1 MDLPKAAVPA
11 CSIHTIAFFCI
22 TSLPCLD
29 CSKLTARNQSIDDHC
44 REIFIFSPST
54 AAWLWVL
61 KKDPSSTSNQW
72 CVLNLHESWLGL
84 KPSRTLWGSP
94 GYKSFSCPLFLSFF
108 FLNKFIYLFIGC
120 IGSSLPL
127 SFLVARVFSRCSE
140 RGLLFIVVRVLLIA
154 VASLV
159 AEHGL

>member
-1 MDLPKAAVPA
+1 MLFTVQGLPLFLSLLYRKVFILLVGRAGRLERPSTQMSISWKMWRLKGFCRSAQGGSSCLLPSHG
-11 CSIHTIAFFCI
+11 CSFFCI

-44 REIFIFSPST
+44 RERFIFSPST
-54 AAWLWVL
+54 AAWLWAL

-108 FLNKFIYLFIGC
+108 FF
-120 IGSSLPL
+120 
-127 SFLVARVFSRCSE
+127 
-140 RGLLFIVVRVLLIA
+140 
-154 VASLV
+154 
-159 AEHGL
+159 